1 VRHDGVAQHHGGI
14 HYMRYDD
21 QIPAISH
28 KDLMHATFKNIVSNI
43 HIENTPDKQ
52 EKDLLALEKEGISLK
67 RLRGKGTR
75 ITLQFS
81 PLRGSESLHH
91 TINVRILNRWTPHMD
106 KYSHEKN

>member
-1 VRHDGVAQHHGGI
+1 
-14 HYMRYDD
+14 
-21 QIPAISH
+21 
-28 KDLMHATFKNIVSNI
+28 MHATFKNIVSNI